1 MKVLLLGVLRPKN
14 GLGALDS
21 LQPESQQGLGNPGKT
36 EVQISPGGHSTLLRS
51 KAP

>member
-21 LQPESQQGLGNPGKT
+21 LKPESQQGLGNPGKT
-36 EVQISPGGHSTLLRS
+36 EVQTSPGGHPTFLCSE
-51 KAP
+51 AP